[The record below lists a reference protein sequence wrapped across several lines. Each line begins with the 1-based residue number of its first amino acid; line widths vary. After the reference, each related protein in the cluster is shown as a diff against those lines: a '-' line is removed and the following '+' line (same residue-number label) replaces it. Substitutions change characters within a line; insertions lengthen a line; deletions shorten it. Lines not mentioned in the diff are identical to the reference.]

1 MLIDT
6 PGMRELGLLGVSQ
19 GVSQGFEDIVQL
31 SLNCRYPNCGHLQ
44 EPSCAV
50 QAAITSGALSEDRYS
65 SYIKLRNESEYHEL
79 SYLDKRKK
87 DRAFG
92 RFIKSAKKQMKD

>member
-6 PGMRELGLLGVSQ
+6 PGMRELGIVGAGDGVNT
-19 GVSQGFEDIVQL
+19 GFEEFAAL
-31 SLNCRYPNCGHLQ
+31 SSHCRYANCSH
-44 EPSCAV
+44 EHESDCAV
-50 QAAITSGALSEDRYS
+50 RAAVERGELSKDRYS
-65 SYIKLRNESEYHEL
+65 SYLKLKKESEFHEM

-92 RFIKSAKKQMKD
+92 EFLKTAKKQIKG

>member
-6 PGMRELGLLGVSQ
+6 PGMRELGLVGAHDGVDI
-19 GVSQGFEDIVQL
+19 GFEDLVAL
-31 SLNCRYPNCGHLQ
+31 SADCRYADCSHEH
-44 EPSCAV
+44 EPGCAV
-50 QAAITSGALSEDRYS
+50 RTAVENGELSEDRYS
-65 SYIKLRNESEYHEL
+65 SYLKLKKESAYYEM

-92 RFIKSAKKQMKD
+92 RFIKTAKKQMKD

>member
-1 MLIDT
+1 M
-6 PGMRELGLLGVSQ
+6 
-19 GVSQGFEDIVQL
+19 
-31 SLNCRYPNCGHLQ
+31 
-44 EPSCAV
+44 
-50 QAAITSGALSEDRYS
+50 SEDRYS
-65 SYIKLRNESEYHEL
+65 SYMKLKKESEYHEM